1 MSNLP
6 RIAVIG
12 VGNMGSL
19 HARVTAQSERAE
31 LALIVDPREEIGKA
45 AAEKFETTWAPDMGD
60 LDGIDAVV
68 LASSTES
75 HHGLAL
81 QVLEKDKPLLV
92 EKPVCASLEQTE
104 EVLKLSEAKG
114 LPIMCG
120 LLERYNPAV
129 MTALGL
135 ITEPVYVTAA
145 RHSPY
150 APRIL
155 TGVAWD
161 LLVHDVDLAIQ
172 CFGGAE
178 PERVSAGVAQ
188 FHPSSVPGAEDVVD
202 TLLTFPSGGI
212 ASVSASRIGQ
222 RKIRSLTI
230 QELERSIEVDLLR
243 RDVTIYKHISHD
255 SDPDGRGYRQQTV
268 IEIPELV
275 TAREPLA
282 TQLDRFL
289 DLIEGKLDADDER
302 RRILPSHRAVAEVK
316 AKSAAAAG

>member
-1 MSNLP
+1 MSSLP

-12 VGNMGSL
+12 VGTMGSL

-31 LALIVDPREEIGKA
+31 LALIVDPREDVGKA
-45 AAEKFETTWAPDMGD
+45 AADKFETTWAPEMGD

-68 LASSTES
+68 LASSTET

-81 QVLEKDKPLLV
+81 EVLAKNKPLLV

-104 EVLKLSEAKG
+104 EVLATSEAKG
-114 LPIMCG
+114 LPVMCG

-135 ITEPVYVTAA
+135 INEPVYVSAI

-212 ASVSASRIGQ
+212 ATVSASRIGQ

-230 QELERSIEVDLLR
+230 QELDRSIEVDLLR

-289 DLIEGKLDADDER
+289 DLIAGKLDAEDER

-316 AKSAAAAG
+316 AKSVAVAG